1 MITNKGVE
9 LLGKY
14 LVGQIPTY
22 ASHIAIG
29 CGAKPRTNIS
39 LSITNKALTS
49 YVATITTSDAHGFY
63 AGDMVFISGVDDTF
77 NGTYEIANVP
87 SSETFTFLKTAL
99 DVASTAVSP
108 EGLATLDFS
117 LKTSLDFETARV
129 PITSR
134 TLNVDDGVTEVVFTA
149 ELPTDERY
157 AITEV
162 GVYPSEDNSAAGTE
176 VRRILYGFQETD
188 GWLFHD
194 VSASTSL
201 ELPIKQTRL
210 DSAST
215 GDIDVTETF
224 FQTYPD
230 NATFLFENRLNRQ
243 EQPRYLSN
251 AVIIRG
257 DSALLDN
264 SSSEPGSAQ
273 DHLVLGGVDLSFLD
287 RVNPAKDEI
296 RLAFSLIN
304 KTLGGADPSRVQ
316 VMVEFTDTN
325 EYNPST
331 YARLRFNETS
341 GTYDYSDRY
350 IVASSTLADL
360 DQTENF
366 KWSSVS
372 FIKIYVD
379 IDNSS
384 SYYAALDALSFENVS
399 SIDAQYGMSGYTVIK
414 NPASTGSPQSRPVIK
429 YDNELSLLEFK
440 FALDV
445 G

>member
-1 MITNKGVE
+1 MITDKGVE

-14 LVGQIPTY
+14 LVGQIPSY

-29 CGAKPRTNIS
+29 CGANPRTGIS
-39 LSITNKALTS
+39 LSIINKALTS
-49 YVATITTSDAHGFY
+49 SVATITTSDPHGFY
-63 AGDMVFISGVDDTF
+63 VGDMVSISGVDDTF
-77 NGTYEIANVP
+77 NGTYEITTVP
-87 SSETFTFLKTAL
+87 SSETFTFSKTTAN
-99 DVASTAVSP
+99 VASTAVSP

-117 LKTSLDFETARV
+117 LKTSLDLETARV

-134 TLNVDDGVTEVVFTA
+134 TLNVDSGVTEVVFTA
-149 ELPTDERY
+149 ELPVDERY

-188 GWLFHD
+188 GWLFND
-194 VSASTSL
+194 VSAATSL

-230 NATFLFENRLNRQ
+230 NATFLFESRLNRQ

-251 AVIIRG
+251 AVIVRG
-257 DSALLDN
+257 DSSLLDDD
-264 SSSEPGSAQ
+264 SSEPASAQ
-273 DHLVLGGVDLSFLD
+273 DHLVLSGVDLSFLD
-287 RVNPAKDEI
+287 RANPAKDEI
-296 RLAFSLIN
+296 RLAFSVIN

-316 VMVEFTDTN
+316 VMVEFANTDA
-325 EYNPST
+325 YNPST
-331 YARLRFNETS
+331 YARLRFNEIS
-341 GTYDYSDRY
+341 DNYDYSDRY
-350 IVASSTLADL
+350 IVASSTLANL

-366 KWSSVS
+366 KWSAVS

-384 SYYAALDALSFENVS
+384 SYYAALDALSFENLS

-414 NPASTGSPQSRPVIK
+414 NSASIGSPQSRPVIK